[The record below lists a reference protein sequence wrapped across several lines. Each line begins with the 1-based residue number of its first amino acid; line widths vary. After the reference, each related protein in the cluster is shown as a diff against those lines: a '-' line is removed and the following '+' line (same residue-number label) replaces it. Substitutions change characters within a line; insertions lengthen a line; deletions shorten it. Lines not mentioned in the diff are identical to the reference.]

1 MNPSHTARRR
11 LLALSIAVAPFALLP
26 SITLAQSD
34 KPIEWVVGYAAGGG
48 SDAVARTVAEAMS
61 KSLGRSIIV
70 NNRPG
75 AATNIAAD
83 YVAKSK
89 DFGNVMLTADFATLA
104 ANPTLFSKLS
114 YDPVKDFAPIGLLA
128 RFPLILVVSHQVP
141 AKDFKEFVAW
151 VKSQPEGVS
160 YASAG
165 AGSPHHLAMELLRER
180 TGLKLQHVPY
190 RGAALAVQDLMGGQ
204 IPFGMMDSASV
215 QQHIASGKLR
225 AIGVASPARIKT
237 LGEIPTIAEQGLTGY
252 EAFAW
257 QGLVVPVG
265 TSPEVI
271 AKLSKAL
278 QEALDSTAVKARFQ
292 TLSLEA
298 LPGTPQQ
305 MAAYAA
311 AERERWGKLIKAN
324 NIRLD

>member
-1 MNPSHTARRR
+1 MNPSRTARRR
-11 LLALSIAVAPFALLP
+11 LLALAIAAAPFALLP

-61 KSLGRSIIV
+61 KSLGRNIIV
-70 NNRPG
+70 NNKPG

-89 DFGNVMLTADFATLA
+89 DFGNIMLTADFATLA
-104 ANPTLFSKLS
+104 ANPTLFSKLP
-114 YDPVKDFAPIGLLA
+114 YDPVKDFASIGLLA
-128 RFPLILVVSHQVP
+128 RFPLILVVSPQVP

-151 VKSQPEGVS
+151 VKSQPDGVS

-165 AGSPHHLAMELLRER
+165 AGSPHHLATELLRER

-204 IPFGMMDSASV
+204 IPFGLMDSASV

-237 LGEIPTIAEQGLTGY
+237 LGDIPTLAEQGLTGY

-257 QGLVVPVG
+257 QGLVVPAG
-265 TSPEVI
+265 TSPEVV

-278 QEALDSTAVKARFQ
+278 QEALDSTTVKDRFQ

>member
-1 MNPSHTARRR
+1 MNTSRTARRN
-11 LLALSIAVAPFALLP
+11 LLALALAAAPFALLP
-26 SITLAQSD
+26 ELASAQN

-48 SDAVARTVAEAMS
+48 SDVVARTVAEAMS
-61 KSLGRSIIV
+61 KSLGRAIVV
-70 NNRPG
+70 NNKPG

-83 YVAKSK
+83 YVAKSR

-104 ANPTLFSKLS
+104 ANPTLFSKLP
-114 YDPVKDFAPIGLLA
+114 YDPVKDFTSIGLLA
-128 RFPLILVVSHQVP
+128 RFPLILVVGPQVP
-141 AKDFKEFVAW
+141 AKNFKEFVAW
-151 VKSQPEGVS
+151 AKSQPEGVS

-165 AGSPHHLAMELLRER
+165 AGSPHHLATELLRER

-204 IPFGMMDSASV
+204 IPFGLMDSASV

-225 AIGVASPARIKT
+225 AIGVASPARLKT
-237 LGEIPTIAEQGLTGY
+237 LGDIPTIAEQGLAGF

-257 QGLVVPVG
+257 QGLVVPAG
-265 TSPEVI
+265 TSPDVV

-278 QEALDSTAVKARFQ
+278 QEALDSTPVKARFQ
-292 TLSLEA
+292 TLALEA

-305 MAAYAA
+305 MASYAA
-311 AERERWGKLIKAN
+311 AERERWGKLIQAN